1 MRFLPSPRPLTRRV
15 VEIYDDLP
23 DLLLGQSILPGRHDR
38 VPGGRLLRKPGPAL
52 RDAPEE
58 VRLLQHGDRS
68 RVLEVRRRRVEA
80 VREVALSVEVVA
92 VAVHAVANV
101 DLLAAG
107 LDGCRRSG
115 VDSA

>member
-38 VPGGRLLRKPGPAL
+38 VPGCRLFRKPGAAL

-58 VRLLQHGDRS
+58 IRLLQHGDRS
-68 RVLEVRRRRVEA
+68 GVLKVRGRRVEA
-80 VREVALSVEVVA
+80 GREVALSVEVVA

-101 DLLAAG
+101 G
-107 LDGCRRSG
+107 LRPGRDVRPE
-115 VDSA
+115 

>member
-23 DLLLGQSILPGRHDR
+23 DLLLGQSILPGGHDR
-38 VPGGRLLRKPGPAL
+38 VPGCRLLRKPGPAL

-68 RVLEVRRRRVEA
+68 GVLEVRLVLPERV
-80 VREVALSVEVVA
+80 VQPRDL
-92 VAVHAVANV
+92 

-115 VDSA
+115 VDRA